1 MRAQAVRRHVG
12 VAGVISHQP
21 FAAGAVLAGQHRRFP
36 HLRMLGQPG
45 LDLAQLDAEAAD
57 LDLEIVAAEEL
68 DTTILQPAAQVA
80 GLVQPGFG
88 IVAERIL
95 DKAFGVQL
103 GPVQVTPRQSGAA
116 YIQLAHDTDRNGF
129 EMRVQ
134 QVDVGVGDGLAD
146 RRQAFF
152 SGRHRAGGRNHAVL
166 GGAVVVDQ
174 FERQSGRRIAVQPV
188 AAGQQAAQ
196 GQLFGPGGRQH
207 QFRQR
212 RRHERHRDAIVG
224 QPLPQR
230 LRLAQQFGPDQVQ
243 AGAGQQV
250 RPGFPGAGVEGQA
263 RQLRGPVGGAHLE
276 LPVVPADQ
284 VHHAG
289 VRHHD
294 ALGLP
299 GGTGGVDHIGQ
310 MRRSQAQRVRR
321 QVRVRLFGDLAPV
334 PVQRN
339 HLSFRGRQVLLK
351 VLLRQQ
357 HPGRCI
363 VQHVGQP
370 VFRIGRI
377 QRHVSAARFQDAQQ
391 PHYHFQTALHADRNQ
406 NVGAY
411 A

>member
-1 MRAQAVRRHVG
+1 MRRFILTCAISIALRHWQGLAVQFAVRGQRQRVQDHKGAGHHVLG
-12 VAGVISHQP
+12 QHGLELGTQFINVELGGSRQIGYQALVAGMVFTGNDDGLVHARTS
-21 FAAGAVLAGQHRRFP
+21 GQ
-36 HLRMLGQPG
+36 LR
-45 LDLAQLDAEAAD
+45 LDLAQLDAEAAH
-57 LDLEIVAAEEL
+57 LDLKIIAAQEF
-68 DTTILQPAAQVA
+68 DAAVFPPAAQVA
-80 GLVQPGFG
+80 GLVQPGLG
-88 IVAERIL
+88 IVVEWIG
-95 DKAFGVQL
+95 DKAFGGQL
-103 GPVQVTPRQSGAA
+103 GPVQIASRQPGAA
-116 YIQLAHDTDRNGF
+116 HIQLAHDADRNGF

-146 RRQAFF
+146 RRQALI

-294 ALGLP
+294 ALGLA
-299 GGTGGVDHIGQ
+299 GGAGGVDHIGQ
-310 MRRSQAQRVRR
+310 MPRGQADCR
-321 QVRVRLFGDLAPV
+321 QVR
-334 PVQRN
+334 
-339 HLSFRGRQVLLK
+339 
-351 VLLRQQ
+351 
-357 HPGRCI
+357 I
-363 VQHVGQP
+363 
-370 VFRIGRI
+370 IGGLMSPLCR
-377 QRHVSAARFQDAQQ
+377 V
-391 PHYHFQTALHADRNQ
+391 T
-406 NVGAY
+406 
-411 A
+411 